1 MLCLVSLDGVK
12 FKELVYGLVFILS
25 FQAGFY
31 ALNFNCSPVAV
42 FTLSILWVK
51 VSFLSMSTTPS
62 LLPTSSPS
70 SSSSLS
76 SLLLLCVE

>member
-25 FQAGFY
+25 FEAGFY
-31 ALNFNCSPVAV
+31 AFNFNCSPVAV